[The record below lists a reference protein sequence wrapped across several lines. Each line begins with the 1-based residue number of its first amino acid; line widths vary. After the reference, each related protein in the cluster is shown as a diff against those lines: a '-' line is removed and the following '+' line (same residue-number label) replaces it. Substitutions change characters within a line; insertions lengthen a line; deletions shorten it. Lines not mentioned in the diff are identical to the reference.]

1 MASFRM
7 EYGRKTFTTTT
18 QTIWEVLLTL
28 QTEKEE

>member
-18 QTIWEVLLTL
+18 QTIWGQAVTL
-28 QTEKEE
+28 RIEREE

>member
-18 QTIWEVLLTL
+18 LTIWEVLLTL
-28 QTEKEE
+28 PIGKDG